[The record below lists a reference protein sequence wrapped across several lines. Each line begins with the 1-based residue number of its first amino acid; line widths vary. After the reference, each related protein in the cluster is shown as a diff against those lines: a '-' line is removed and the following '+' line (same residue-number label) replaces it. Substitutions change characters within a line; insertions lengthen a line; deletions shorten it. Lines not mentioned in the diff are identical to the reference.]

1 VSEIDLSNYV
11 VQVSGVSKKFKDL
24 KALKEL
30 SFSVEKATC
39 LGLLGPNGSGK
50 TTMMKILYGKTLRD
64 NPQVSQVSVFGY
76 DPTTNELEIK
86 YLSGIVPQE
95 DNLDA
100 ELSVWQNLVIY
111 SRFYGL
117 SKKDYLPRLNY
128 LLNFMELQPKRDSK
142 IRELSGGMRRRLIIA
157 RALINSPRLL
167 ILDEP
172 TTGLDPQ
179 VRHVIWEKL
188 RLLKKEGVSILLTTH
203 YMEEAFQI
211 CDKLIILHK
220 GEKILEGEPNFLIE
234 KNIEKYV
241 LEILNLD
248 HFEKVERKISVPRVE
263 KTGNC
268 YFIYSNDLEKL
279 KQIRDKFSAGDSYL
293 RQSNLED
300 LFLKITGRQLG
311 D

>member
-1 VSEIDLSNYV
+1 MSEIDLSNYV

-279 KQIRDKFSAGDSYL
+279 KQIRDNFSAGDSYL

>member
-64 NPQVSQVSVFGY
+64 NPQVSQVNVFGY

-117 SKKDYLPRLNY
+117 FKKDYLPRLNY

-279 KQIRDKFSAGDSYL
+279 KQIRDNFSAGDSYL